1 MSAVEFKLNNSIT
14 TIKCINNET
23 MDDICKKFL
32 KKYFIDTKKLNFYY
46 SGNKVD
52 FNSTFSQTI
61 HNSDKN
67 KKLIKI
73 EISENIENNEE
84 NHNFV
89 KASQIICPMC
99 SENCKISFKKF
110 KINLFGCGN
119 GHHTNNILFEEFEKT
134 QNINIS
140 EFNCNVCKKKLEI
153 NSEINKI
160 YLCMNC
166 NSNFCFKCRLEHG
179 KTHDFINYK
188 EKNYIC
194 KTHNRFYDSYCQT
207 CKKNIC
213 IICYQEHL
221 NHNIK
226 SYGYMLPK
234 TTEFSNSFI
243 NLGDKVNSLKKI

>member
-1 MSAVEFKLNNSIT
+1 
-14 TIKCINNET
+14 
-23 MDDICKKFL
+23 
-32 KKYFIDTKKLNFYY
+32 
-46 SGNKVD
+46 
-52 FNSTFSQTI
+52 
-61 HNSDKN
+61 
-67 KKLIKI
+67 
-73 EISENIENNEE
+73 
-84 NHNFV
+84 
-89 KASQIICPMC
+89 
-99 SENCKISFKKF
+99 
-110 KINLFGCGN
+110 
-119 GHHTNNILFEEFEKT
+119 
-134 QNINIS
+134 
-140 EFNCNVCKKKLEI
+140 
-153 NSEINKI
+153 
-160 YLCMNC
+160 MNC

-243 NLGDKVNSLKKI
+243 NLGDKVNSLKKNIDEIINKLYKVKTNIIRNFDYIYLNNEILYNLKTIDNKEILNSIEKINIDNNDNNIINKFKNIMKMYEKMTNKNDNNIQNEINQININNDQNNSITVIHYAIRN